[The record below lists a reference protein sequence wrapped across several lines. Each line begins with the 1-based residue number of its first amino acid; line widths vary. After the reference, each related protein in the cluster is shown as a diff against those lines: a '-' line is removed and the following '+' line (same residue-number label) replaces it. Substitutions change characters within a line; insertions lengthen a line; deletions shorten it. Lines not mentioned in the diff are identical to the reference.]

1 MYNGDITIKSCAAIS
16 CEYIHAYIYK
26 YPTSSQIPA
35 RKLEI
40 CDLGVFPWFSVCF
53 PWSPPTKKKTDVTL
67 PRTNSWQL
75 SGFPKKEIHEF
86 SNPRVSGAVFI
97 LKGFSCLLFS
107 RGAGSMMVH
116 GWVHGQNGP
125 SRIRSHS
132 EFGEIPRLHRWSWT
146 LSSPFQSLDI
156 SRRYDKIYHPKN

>member
-1 MYNGDITIKSCAAIS
+1 MGISQSNLVQQFHVNIYMHISTNTLLLHKS
-16 CEYIHAYIYK
+16 
-26 YPTSSQIPA
+26 Q
-35 RKLEI
+35 LESWRFAT
-40 CDLGVFPWFSVCF
+40 LVFFHGFRYVF
-53 PWSPPTKKKTDVTL
+53 HGPPPQKKTDVTL